1 MTHNPQKDTFGAPMR
16 IPWFSSN
23 LHHELSEVLVIIR
36 YSGPSIFLTMTDV
49 ILTTATAGTNTK
61 IYISK
66 QP

>member
-1 MTHNPQKDTFGAPMR
+1 MR

-23 LHHELSEVLVIIR
+23 LHHELSKVLVIIR